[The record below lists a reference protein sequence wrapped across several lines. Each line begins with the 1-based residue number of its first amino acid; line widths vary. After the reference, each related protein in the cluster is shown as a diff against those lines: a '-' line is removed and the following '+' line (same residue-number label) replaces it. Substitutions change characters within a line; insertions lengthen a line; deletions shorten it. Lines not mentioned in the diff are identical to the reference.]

1 MKRSAAA
8 LAAIGLAVMLAVPAQ
23 ASTPQADSAAPS
35 AKNDTLIVRDL
46 PARVRLVPGE
56 RVRLILTTN
65 ATTGY
70 QWIATGG
77 RPQVR
82 VSRGV
87 YAAPEN
93 TNGMVGVAGTT
104 TWTITARSKGRTQV
118 TVVTRPPGA
127 QNTMTDETVG
137 VLTITVM

>member
-1 MKRSAAA
+1 MKRALSA
-8 LAAIGLAVMLAVPAQ
+8 LAAIGLAVTLVTPMAQ
-23 ASTPQADSAAPS
+23 AATPQSNPS
-35 AKNDTLIVRDL
+35 ANDGTLIVRDL

-56 RVRLILTTN
+56 RVRLILDTN
-65 ATTGY
+65 VTTGY
-70 QWIATGG
+70 SWLAMGG

-82 VSRGV
+82 VSKGV
-87 YAAPEN
+87 YTAPTN
-93 TNGMVGVAGTT
+93 TNGMVGVSGTT
-104 TWTITARSKGRTQV
+104 TWTITARQKGRTQV

>member
-1 MKRSAAA
+1 MRRGLAAV
-8 LAAIGLAVMLAVPAQ
+8 AAIGMAFLL
-23 ASTPQADSAAPS
+23 AAPV
-35 AKNDTLIVRDL
+35 APAAAAQKKDDTLIVRDL

-56 RVRLILTTN
+56 KVKLVLTTN
-65 ATTGY
+65 VTTGY

-77 RPQVR
+77 KPEVK
-82 VSRGV
+82 VSKGV
-87 YAAPEN
+87 YAAPANPSE
-93 TNGMVGVAGTT
+93 MVGVAGTT
-104 TWTITARSKGRTQV
+104 TWTITAVAKGKTTV